1 MTNSELTKSEMTS
14 MKYTA
19 AIGIEP
25 EKTDVEIKPREKA
38 PHREGKKCP
47 GKDGVS

>member
-1 MTNSELTKSEMTS
+1 MTSSELTKSEMTD

-25 EKTDVEIKPREKA
+25 EKTDAEIKPGEKT
-38 PHREGKKCP
+38 PHKEGKKCP
-47 GKDGVS
+47 REDGVS